1 MLPLTSVFLYKVSY
15 TKFPHP
21 PRTLRE
27 AMFLEQPDFL
37 APAEVAR
44 LTQLAASI
52 KLVDGRVSNPHNT
65 TKANLQAD
73 VTDTGHAEASALVLA
88 AFARSRP
95 FQDFAM
101 PRKIAPP
108 LLSRY
113 EPGMKYGPHADTAFM
128 MVRRRTGS
136 VMHFRSDLSCT
147 IFLGDPR
154 SYQGGEL
161 VLHVGTRPVVVKG
174 APGEA
179 FVYPS
184 TLLHEVRPVTAGQRL
199 VAITFIESLVP
210 DERNRN
216 ILFEL
221 KDILSLE
228 GLKMDWVSRVR
239 MEVAL
244 QNLTRRWAKS

>member
-1 MLPLTSVFLYKVSY
+1 
-15 TKFPHP
+15 
-21 PRTLRE
+21 
-27 AMFLEQPDFL
+27 MFLEQPDFL
-37 APAEVAR
+37 NPSEVAQ
-44 LTQLAASI
+44 LTQLAAGI
-52 KLVDGRVSNPHNT
+52 KFIDGRVSNPHNT
-65 TKANLQAD
+65 TKVNMQAD
-73 VTDTGHAEASALVLA
+73 VTDGGHAEASTLLLA
-88 AFARSRP
+88 AFARSRA

-113 EPGMKYGPHADTAFM
+113 EPGMKYGPHADVAFM
-128 MVRRRTGS
+128 SAAHEGG

-154 SYQGGEL
+154 SYEGGEL
-161 VLHVGTRPVVVKG
+161 MLHIGTRPVAIKG
-174 APGEA
+174 RPGEA

-210 DERNRN
+210 DETDRNT
-216 ILFEL
+216 LFEL
-221 KDILSLE
+221 KDVLSLE

-239 MEVAL
+239 MDVAL
-244 QNLTRRWAKS
+244 QNLTRRWAKP